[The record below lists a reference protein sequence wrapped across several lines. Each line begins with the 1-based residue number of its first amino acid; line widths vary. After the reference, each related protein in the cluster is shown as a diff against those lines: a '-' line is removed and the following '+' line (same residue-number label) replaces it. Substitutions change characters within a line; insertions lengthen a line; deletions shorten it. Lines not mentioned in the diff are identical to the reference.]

1 MVNMQELSNCTVM
14 VVDDTEINVE
24 LLTAAL
30 NTEYHINAAYD
41 GPSAL
46 ESVREA
52 RPDLIL
58 LDIKMPGMDG
68 FEVCQRLKNDPFTCD
83 IPIVFITGMNHSLD
97 KSKGFELGA
106 VDYITKPFEILE
118 VRARVKTHLT
128 NTLAKKILE
137 TQNQILE
144 EKFKE
149 RSRELSL
156 TQEVTIECMASL
168 AETRDPETG
177 GHIKRTRAYVHELAL
192 NLKDHPKFSHFLD
205 EKTIDLLYKSA
216 PLHDIGKVGIPD
228 STLLKP
234 ARLSDQERKEMEKHT
249 TYGRDAL
256 KVAEAQLGENSF
268 LRLAS
273 EIAYHHHEKWDGTG
287 YPQGLKGDDIPIS
300 GRLMALADVYDALIS
315 KRPYKEPIPHDVSV
329 EIITSERGKY
339 FDPDIVDAF
348 IELQNRFREIA
359 LQFADFEEERTALR
373 RLEN

>member
-1 MVNMQELSNCTVM
+1 
-14 VVDDTEINVE
+14 
-24 LLTAAL
+24 
-30 NTEYHINAAYD
+30 
-41 GPSAL
+41 
-46 ESVREA
+46 
-52 RPDLIL
+52 
-58 LDIKMPGMDG
+58 
-68 FEVCQRLKNDPFTCD
+68 
-83 IPIVFITGMNHSLD
+83 
-97 KSKGFELGA
+97 
-106 VDYITKPFEILE
+106 
-118 VRARVKTHLT
+118 LT

-177 GHIKRTRAYVHELAL
+177 GHIKRTRAYVQALAAH
-192 NLKDHPKFSHFLD
+192 LKNHPKFSHFLD

-234 ARLSDQERKEMEKHT
+234 DRLTDQERREMEKHT

-273 EIAYHHHEKWDGTG
+273 EIAYHHHEKWDGSG
-287 YPQGLKGDDIPIS
+287 YPQGLKGEDIPIS

-315 KRPYKEPIPHDVSV
+315 KRPYKEPIPHKVSV
-329 EIITSERGKY
+329 EIIASERGKY

-348 IELQNRFREIA
+348 LDLQENFREIA
-359 LQFADFEEERTALR
+359 LQFADFEEERNALC